1 MVDPTADVKKDP
13 FFIDYILYKRIKYL
27 AQHDKDFKFKQKLS
41 KKEKEQKKKQK
52 DMETLRKPIEHVNL
66 EEKLEIIKNDSFYY
80 APSGKRAFCKEDL
93 ETQISIGLSINSLN
107 DNECSP
113 CKLTNPE

>member
-1 MVDPTADVKKDP
+1 MPKKQAKFEFSKPTFGANTSESR
-13 FFIDYILYKRIKYL
+13 ILFVTNMNFQRSQEL
-27 AQHDKDFKFKQKLS
+27 V
-41 KKEKEQKKKQK
+41 EQKKKQK

-80 APSGKRAFCKEDL
+80 APNGKRAFCKEDL
-93 ETQISIGLSINSLN
+93 ETQISMGLSINSLN

>member
-41 KKEKEQKKKQK
+41 KKEKEQIKLLFAPYTPESLVSTVESALKEYTQKTEIQRKMIKK
-52 DMETLRKPIEHVNL
+52 
-66 EEKLEIIKNDSFYY
+66 
-80 APSGKRAFCKEDL
+80 
-93 ETQISIGLSINSLN
+93 
-107 DNECSP
+107 
-113 CKLTNPE
+113 

>member
-41 KKEKEQKKKQK
+41 KKEKEQIKLLFAPYTPASLVSTVENALKEYTQKTEIQRKMIKK
-52 DMETLRKPIEHVNL
+52 
-66 EEKLEIIKNDSFYY
+66 
-80 APSGKRAFCKEDL
+80 
-93 ETQISIGLSINSLN
+93 
-107 DNECSP
+107 
-113 CKLTNPE
+113 